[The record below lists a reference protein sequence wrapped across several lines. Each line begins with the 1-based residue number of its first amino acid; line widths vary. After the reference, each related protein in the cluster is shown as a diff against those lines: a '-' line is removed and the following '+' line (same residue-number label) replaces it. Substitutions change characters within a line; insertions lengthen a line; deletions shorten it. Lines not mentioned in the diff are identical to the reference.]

1 MPKKLYQVKLLRTNK
16 NGGFFKTLKE
26 ALVKQREY
34 ETKNG
39 MLQLLELILKHR
51 HHCMVKMGGLY
62 HYD

>member
-39 MLQLLELILKHR
+39 MLQLLE
-51 HHCMVKMGGLY
+51 
-62 HYD
+62 